1 MKNKRNLLIGL
12 ATILI
17 VVVGIVI
24 YFLVPQKI
32 LHTDEQ
38 VAKIT
43 LFDGNSGNSAT
54 VTDPEEIAYIVAMF
68 NDKKFK
74 VRGISAFTV
83 GFSMRIK
90 YFDEN
95 EKEILEFI
103 TSGEYFRY
111 RGLHYKIQDGSI
123 DYTYLENRVKRKR

>member
-1 MKNKRNLLIGL
+1 MKVKNKRKLLIGL

-17 VVVGIVI
+17 VIAGIVI

-32 LHTDEQ
+32 LHTNEQ

-43 LFDGNSGNSAT
+43 LFDGNSGQYAT
-54 VTDPEEIAYIVAMF
+54 ITEPEEIASIVAMF

-90 YFDEN
+90 YFDEK

-111 RGLHYKIQDGSI
+111 RGLYYKIQDGSI
-123 DYTYLENRVKRKR
+123 DYTYLENRVK

>member
-1 MKNKRNLLIGL
+1 M
-12 ATILI
+12 
-17 VVVGIVI
+17 
-24 YFLVPQKI
+24 
-32 LHTDEQ
+32 
-38 VAKIT
+38 
-43 LFDGNSGNSAT
+43 
-54 VTDPEEIAYIVAMF
+54 AMF

-111 RGLHYKIQDGSI
+111 RGLYYKIQDGSI
-123 DYTYLENRVKRKR
+123 DYTYLKKRARR

>member
-1 MKNKRNLLIGL
+1 M
-12 ATILI
+12 
-17 VVVGIVI
+17 I

-43 LFDGNSGNSAT
+43 LFDGNSGNGAT
-54 VTDPEEIAYIVAMF
+54 ITDPKEIAYIMAMF

-111 RGLHYKIQDGSI
+111 RGL
-123 DYTYLENRVKRKR
+123 

>member
-1 MKNKRNLLIGL
+1 MKNKRKLLIGL

-17 VVVGIVI
+17 VIVGIVI

-43 LFDGNSGNSAT
+43 LFDGNSGRSAT
-54 VTDPEEIAYIVAMF
+54 VTDPEEIAYILAMF
-68 NDKKFK
+68 NDKKFS
-74 VRGISAFTV
+74 VTGIAAFRI

-90 YFDEN
+90 YFDEK
-95 EKEILEFI
+95 EKEILHFI
-103 TSGEYFRY
+103 AGGNTIRY
-111 RGLHYKIQDGSI
+111 RGLFYELQDGSI
-123 DYTYLENRVKRKR
+123 DYMYLENRVKW